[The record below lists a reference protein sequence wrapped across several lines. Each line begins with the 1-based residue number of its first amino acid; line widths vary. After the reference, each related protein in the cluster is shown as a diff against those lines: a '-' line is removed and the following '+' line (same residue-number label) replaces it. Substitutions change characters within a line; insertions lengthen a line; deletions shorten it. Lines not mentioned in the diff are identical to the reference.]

1 MNLFKEEIGRSYLE
15 HSQKGQTW
23 SKHKYVAI
31 KNGRY
36 IYPEDLQKGKNVSA
50 DKRIQSRMDYINA
63 HRGKLEERRSMQ
75 TTGSSQAIESA
86 KRRAQSNSRMY
97 FKTGP
102 GKSGTEAMDKA
113 MADTARRKQ
122 TASPEYRSRQIN
134 DQIKSA
140 HSNATSSKMD
150 LTPGSELKKR
160 AEERQAAKT
169 AAADELKSIAD
180 KIKSNNTSSAP
191 KKEEKKNESTNTS
204 TETAATTAS
213 TSTETKKS
221 GSGKGR
227 KGSSS
232 KKSSSKKDTTKT
244 DTTKTDTNQANT
256 VTPASASEEAKTLGL
271 SEQDLKTLES
281 SIDINSTERESV
293 LKSLALKV
301 IRGDFGNGDERKKK
315 LGKYYAEIQK
325 KVNEFMKE
333 MKLGKTSSEAKH
345 SDYTSDVLCHHGVMG
360 MKWGVRRYQNRDGSL
375 TELGKRRLGV
385 ESVGDSPAE
394 KRKAHAGIH
403 ANVSTDNRNVGNVLN
418 AGSVG
423 ARTGSGMAKKAA
435 NREREKKRRE
445 MDVSKMSDQDL
456 QKAVNRMNLERNY
469 KNLKTQDIATGKDY
483 VADVLDVVGDVAS
496 IGASAAMIASAIY
509 MIKR

>member
-1 MNLFKEEIGRSYLE
+1 MNLFKEEISRSYLE

-23 SKHKYVAI
+23 GKHKYIAI

-36 IYPEDLQKGKNVSA
+36 IYPEDLKKG
-50 DKRIQSRMDYINA
+50 
-63 HRGKLEERRSMQ
+63 G
-75 TTGSSQAIESA
+75 GSI
-86 KRRAQSNSRMY
+86 
-97 FKTGP
+97 
-102 GKSGTEAMDKA
+102 D
-113 MADTARRKQ
+113 
-122 TASPEYRSRQIN
+122 RSRQIN

-140 HSNATSSKMD
+140 HSNATSSNMK
-150 LTPGSELKKR
+150 LTSGSELKRRQKMRDLNAGADSRRSMKNTGTSKEIESGKR
-160 AEERQAAKT
+160 AAQKRTERTFGKAPGTEELEKQIKKT
-169 AAADELKSIAD
+169 AERKKQAEASKSTTSTTSTKSSEELKSIAD
-180 KIKSNNTSSAP
+180 KIKANNTSSAP
-191 KKEEKKNESTNTS
+191 KKEEKKTESTDTS
-204 TETAATTAS
+204 TETTTS

-244 DTTKTDTNQANT
+244 DTNQTNT
-256 VTPASASEEAKTLGL
+256 TTPASASEEAKALGL
-271 SEQDLKTLES
+271 SEQDLQTLES
-281 SIDINSTERESV
+281 SIDVNSTERESV
-293 LKSLALKV
+293 IKSLALKV
-301 IRGDFGNGDERKKK
+301 IRGDFGDGEDRKKK

-333 MKLGKTSSEAKH
+333 MKSSKNTQTASKEEVKH
-345 SDYTSDVLCHHGVMG
+345 SDYATDVLCHHGVMG
-360 MKWGVRRYQNRDGSL
+360 MKWGIRRYQNRDGSL

-385 ESVGDSPAE
+385 ESVGDSPVE

-403 ANVSTDNRNVGNVLN
+403 ANVATDNRNVGNVLN
-418 AGSVG
+418 STSSGVRTASG
-423 ARTGSGMAKKAA
+423 AAKKAA

-483 VADVLDVVGDVAS
+483 VADILDVVGDVAS